1 MKPNDNKTY
10 GIDELKNLNDE
21 ELGRVVRE
29 SKDKTPTGGQ
39 KVLLRTPFVIETI
52 IVLASVF
59 LIVAGQPVW
68 IALIIDLIAVI
79 IAVITTRMLNRMVY
93 GVDKIKPATD
103 MIKYKADK
111 TKLTK
116 TYNMRSASDLITCV
130 FDLTDTSEEL
140 KSTVSTVVAGVDSA
154 TDEVL
159 GKTIRVLIP
168 LIEQVGKTGSVNA
181 DDYKRIDEES
191 NVTETLRNVAS
202 SFKQ

>member
-1 MKPNDNKTY
+1 MKPNDKKTY

-29 SKDKTPTGGQ
+29 SKDKIPTRGQ
-39 KVLLRTPFVIETI
+39 KVLLRTPFIIETV
-52 IVLASVF
+52 IVLVSVF

-68 IALIIDLIAVI
+68 IALIVDLIAVI
-79 IAVITTRMLNRMVY
+79 VAIITTKVLNGIVY
-93 GVDKIKPATD
+93 GIDRIKPTTD
-103 MIKYKADK
+103 IIKYKADK

-116 TYNMRSASDLITCV
+116 TYNMRIASDLIACV
-130 FDLTDTSEEL
+130 FDLTDTSKEM
-140 KSTVSTVVAGVDSA
+140 KSIVSTVVSGIDSA

-168 LIEQVGKTGSVNA
+168 LIEQVGNTGSVNA

-191 NVTETLRNVAS
+191 NVTETLGNIAS
-202 SFKQ
+202 SFK

>member
-1 MKPNDNKTY
+1 MKPNDKKTY

-29 SKDKTPTGGQ
+29 SKDKIPTRGQ
-39 KVLLRTPFVIETI
+39 KVLLRTPFIIETV
-52 IVLASVF
+52 IVLVSVF

-68 IALIIDLIAVI
+68 IALIVDLIAVI
-79 IAVITTRMLNRMVY
+79 VAIITTKVLNGIVY
-93 GVDKIKPATD
+93 GIDRIKPATD
-103 MIKYKADK
+103 IIKYNADK

-116 TYNMRSASDLITCV
+116 TYNMRSASDLIACV
-130 FDLTDTSEEL
+130 FDLTDTSKEM
-140 KSTVSTVVAGVDSA
+140 KSTVSTVVSGIDSA

-168 LIEQVGKTGSVNA
+168 LIEQVGNTGSVNA

-191 NVTETLRNVAS
+191 NVTETLGNVAS
-202 SFKQ
+202 SFK

>member
-1 MKPNDNKTY
+1 MKPNDKKTY

-29 SKDKTPTGGQ
+29 SKDKTPTRGQ
-39 KVLLRTPFVIETI
+39 KVLLRTPFIIETV
-52 IVLASVF
+52 IVLVSVF

-79 IAVITTRMLNRMVY
+79 VAIITTKVLNGTVY
-93 GVDKIKPATD
+93 GIDRIKPATD
-103 MIKYKADK
+103 IIKYKADK

-116 TYNMRSASDLITCV
+116 TYNMRIASDLIACV
-130 FDLTDTSEEL
+130 FDLTDTSKEM
-140 KSTVSTVVAGVDSA
+140 KSTVSTVVSGIDSA

-168 LIEQVGKTGSVNA
+168 LIEQVCNTGSVNA
-181 DDYKRIDEES
+181 DDYKRIDEEF
-191 NVTETLRNVAS
+191 NVTETLGNVAS
-202 SFKQ
+202 SFK

>member
-1 MKPNDNKTY
+1 MKPNDKKTY

-29 SKDKTPTGGQ
+29 SKDKIPTRGQ
-39 KVLLRTPFVIETI
+39 KVLLRTPFIIETV
-52 IVLASVF
+52 IVLVSVF

-68 IALIIDLIAVI
+68 IALIVDLIAVI
-79 IAVITTRMLNRMVY
+79 VAIITTKVLNGTVY
-93 GVDKIKPATD
+93 GIDRIKPTTD
-103 MIKYKADK
+103 IIKYKADK

-116 TYNMRSASDLITCV
+116 TYNMRSASDLIACV
-130 FDLTDTSEEL
+130 FDLTDTSKEM
-140 KSTVSTVVAGVDSA
+140 KSTVSTVVSGIDSA

-168 LIEQVGKTGSVNA
+168 LIEQVGNTGSVNA

-191 NVTETLRNVAS
+191 NVTETLGNVAS
-202 SFKQ
+202 SFK

>member
-1 MKPNDNKTY
+1 MKPNDKKTY

-29 SKDKTPTGGQ
+29 SKDKIPTRGQ
-39 KVLLRTPFVIETI
+39 KVLLRTPFIIETV
-52 IVLASVF
+52 IVLVSVF

-68 IALIIDLIAVI
+68 IALIVDLIAVI
-79 IAVITTRMLNRMVY
+79 VAIITTKVLNGIVY
-93 GVDKIKPATD
+93 GIDRIKPATD
-103 MIKYKADK
+103 IIKYKADK

-116 TYNMRSASDLITCV
+116 TYNMRSASDLIACV
-130 FDLTDTSEEL
+130 FDLTDTSKEM
-140 KSTVSTVVAGVDSA
+140 KSTVSTVVSGIDSA

-168 LIEQVGKTGSVNA
+168 LIEQVGNTGSVNA

-191 NVTETLRNVAS
+191 NVTETLGNVAS
-202 SFKQ
+202 SFK